1 MSTTRTAVVL
11 TSWGDTIESLARK
24 AGMPARLLREMN
36 PGLSNASLKPGNAVL
51 VVERSDGN
59 GLKPALQ
66 TDHPTTE
73 GLQTDR
79 PTSRGLE
86 QEFVRGVR
94 GRKEI
99 ALTFDCGWAVDRELS
114 QMLETLRRLDVHATF
129 FLTGILLRNV
139 PDAPAR
145 IVLAGHRLGNHTWS
159 HPHCTKLSDGQFL
172 AQLDGV
178 EQWVSAGPSTRTLRL
193 AGRTRASALPDA
205 PSTSTLGLS
214 ALSTL
219 GLSAPATGALENILF
234 SSGTLSAGRLTSGSL
249 TTRPFWRS
257 PFGDRDKRILRIA
270 AQAGFRAVYWTVD
283 SLDWVEKP
291 AATPESVFR
300 QVCERPFERAKD
312 APDPLDGA
320 IVLMHL
326 AGKPTRHA
334 VEQIVPYLKD
344 RGYRFVT
351 VQRLLEP

>member
-1 MSTTRTAVVL
+1 
-11 TSWGDTIESLARK
+11 
-24 AGMPARLLREMN
+24 MPARLLRAMN

-59 GLKPALQ
+59 GLKPALR
-66 TDHPTTE
+66 
-73 GLQTDR
+73 TDR
-79 PTSRGLE
+79 PTTRGLE

-99 ALTFDCGWAVDRELS
+99 ALTFDCGWAVDRDLS
-114 QMLETLRRLDVHATF
+114 QMLETLHRLDVHASF
-129 FLTGILLRNV
+129 FLTGIFLRNV
-139 PDAPAR
+139 PNAPAR
-145 IVLAGHRLGNHTWS
+145 IVLAGHRLGNHTMT
-159 HPHCTKLSDGQFL
+159 HPRCTNLSDWQFL

-205 PSTSTLGLS
+205 PSTSTLGRS
-214 ALSTL
+214 APSTL
-219 GLSAPATGALENILF
+219 GFPAPSTLGHSAPSTLGFPAPSTLGFPAPSTLGFPAPATGTLENILF

-249 TTRPFWRS
+249 TTRPFWRP

-270 AQAGFRAVYWTVD
+270 AQAGYRAVYWTVD

-312 APDPLDGA
+312 DPDPLDGA
-320 IVLMHL
+320 IILMHI
-326 AGKPTRHA
+326 AGKPTRQA
-334 VEQIVPYLKD
+334 IERIVPYLKE

>member
-1 MSTTRTAVVL
+1 
-11 TSWGDTIESLARK
+11 
-24 AGMPARLLREMN
+24 MPARLLRAMN
-36 PGLSNASLKPGNAVL
+36 PGLSNASLKPGSAVL

-66 TDHPTTE
+66 TDRPTT
-73 GLQTDR
+73 
-79 PTSRGLE
+79 RGLE
-86 QEFVRGVR
+86 QELVRGVR

-99 ALTFDCGWAVDRELS
+99 ALTFDCGWATDRNLSEL
-114 QMLETLRRLDVHATF
+114 LETLGGLDVHATF
-129 FLTGILLRNV
+129 FLTGIFLRNV
-139 PDAPAR
+139 PNAPAR
-145 IVLAGHRLGNHTWS
+145 IALAGHRLGNHTWS
-159 HPHCTKLSDGQFL
+159 HPRCTELSDEQFL
-172 AQLDGV
+172 GQLDGV
-178 EQWVSAGPSTRTLRL
+178 EQWLSVGPSTRTLRL

-214 ALSTL
+214 ARSTL
-219 GLSAPATGALENILF
+219 GSSTPVSGTLENVLT
-234 SSGTLSAGRLTSGSL
+234 SSGTLSMGRLASEFR
-249 TTRPFWRS
+249 TTRPFWRP

-283 SLDWVEKP
+283 SLDWVKEP

-312 APDPLDGA
+312 DPDPLGGA

-334 VEQIVPYLKD
+334 VEQIVPYLKE

-351 VQRLLEP
+351 VERLLEP

>member
-1 MSTTRTAVVL
+1 
-11 TSWGDTIESLARK
+11 
-24 AGMPARLLREMN
+24 MPARLLRAMN

-59 GLKPALQ
+59 GLKPALR
-66 TDHPTTE
+66 
-73 GLQTDR
+73 TDR
-79 PTSRGLE
+79 PTTRGLE

-99 ALTFDCGWAVDRELS
+99 ALTFDCGWAVDRDLS
-114 QMLETLRRLDVHATF
+114 QMLETLHRLDVHASF
-129 FLTGILLRNV
+129 FLTGIFLRNV
-139 PDAPAR
+139 PNAPAR
-145 IVLAGHRLGNHTWS
+145 IVLAGHRLGNHTMT
-159 HPHCTKLSDGQFL
+159 HPRCTNLSDGQFL

-205 PSTSTLGLS
+205 PSTSTLGRS
-214 ALSTL
+214 APPTLGFPAPSTL
-219 GLSAPATGALENILF
+219 GLSAPSTLGFPAPATGTLENILF

-249 TTRPFWRS
+249 TTRPFWRP

-270 AQAGFRAVYWTVD
+270 AQAGYRAVYWTVD

-291 AATPESVFR
+291 SPTPESVFR
-300 QVCERPFERAKD
+300 QVCLRPFERAKD
-312 APDPLDGA
+312 DPDPLDGA
-320 IVLMHL
+320 IILMHL
-326 AGKPTRHA
+326 AGKPTRQA
-334 VEQIVPYLKD
+334 IERIVTYLKE